1 MVTLIFCIIAAII
14 IICIIFKKAYDCF
27 DGFTLSI
34 AILCGLIA
42 GGVVGG
48 FGNGML
54 SKKINGNLDYYLLE
68 SKNNYKLIQQM
79 LDDKTYCVK
88 EITKPNIY
96 YTFEYATSYDTKSVK
111 TYDNILIEYG
121 RAEKP
126 RVTVEHY
133 EPNIWLRLFTFCQA
147 EDYYYI
153 TLPDQ
158 NYLSMTLD

>member
-1 MVTLIFCIIAAII
+1 MPFQ
-14 IICIIFKKAYDCF
+14 YDQNKNYF
-27 DGFTLSI
+27 EKIKNIYKYNGYIDY
-34 AILCGLIA
+34 LCYLESQWLPYYN
-42 GGVVGG
+42 
-48 FGNGML
+48 NG
-54 SKKINGNLDYYLLE
+54 ILDYYLLE
-68 SKNNYKLIQQM
+68 SKNNYKLIQQT

-88 EITKPNIY
+88 EITRPNIC
-96 YTFEYATSYDTKSVK
+96 YTFEYATSYDTKRVE

-153 TLPDQ
+153 TLPDH
-158 NYLSMTLD
+158 NYLSMTFD

>member
-1 MVTLIFCIIAAII
+1 MVTLIFCIIVAII
-14 IICIIFKKAYDCF
+14 IICLIFKKDDCF
-27 DGFTLSI
+27 DGFTLFI
-34 AILCGLIA
+34 AILGGLIA
-42 GGVVGG
+42 GGFVGA
-48 FGNGML
+48 FCTGMM
-54 SKKINGNLDYYLLE
+54 SQKINGNLDYYLLE
-68 SKNNYKLIQQM
+68 SKNNYKLLQQT
-79 LDDKTYCVK
+79 LDDKIYCVK
-88 EITKPNIY
+88 EITKPNIC
-96 YTFEYATSYDTKSVK
+96 YTFEYATSYDTKKVE